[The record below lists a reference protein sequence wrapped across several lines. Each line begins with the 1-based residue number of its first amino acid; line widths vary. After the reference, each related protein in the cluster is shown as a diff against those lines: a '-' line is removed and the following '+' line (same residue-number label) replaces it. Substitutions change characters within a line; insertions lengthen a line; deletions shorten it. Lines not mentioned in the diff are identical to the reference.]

1 MKVLLIACALF
12 GATFARPKALSLVI
26 TEDSNSFRQK
36 RQSEDNDGEDIGDDS
51 KPVIQK
57 LHVHSNISYRYAKTE
72 VESYIK
78 NPSTNN
84 AKEVSFEMVLPEK
97 AFISNFSI
105 ETGNKVYVSR
115 VEKKKEAN
123 EIFEKAVSNGQTA
136 GLVNQREGNIFS
148 VTTNVAAAEKLT
160 FRLTYEQ
167 LLVRKLSKYEH
178 AININPGQ
186 VVNDMEIKVYIN
198 ETLPLTQLKVPEL
211 RQSNEIFEDEALNSD
226 VTIEQDSNTATITY
240 KPTAAE
246 QKELATT
253 GVSGQF
259 VVEYDVDRKNQN
271 SDIQVYDGYLVHFFV
286 PENDLSPLPKHVTFV
301 LDTSGSMSGTKIT
314 QLQDAMVSILGDLK
328 SSDYFSIIEFN
339 SEIKH
344 WQSKSEEET
353 DRPIY
358 NAKEDVVLEAMTEY
372 IVNLEAGGGTN
383 INEAL
388 IEAIEVTKKAKS
400 ELPINALPMI
410 IFLTDGQPTEG
421 ESNGNKIKENIKE
434 INDDIPIYGLAFGS
448 GADFSLIKDI
458 STDNQAFARK
468 IFESSDATIQLEN
481 FYAEISSPLLKDISF
496 TYVGDDGLETAE
508 NVLPGSTFHKGSEII
523 CVVKM
528 GDEIQLPSLRVNGHS
543 FESPDFNDVIHPCI
557 FKGEDDHSDLDEE
570 ENDENQEEDNENV
583 TELDIEEV
591 QLRHIHHCIPPNPFP
606 PAPQSPPSFIEKLWA
621 FLTIEKLLDEKAD
634 NKNMTEEDREEK
646 ATEIALKYNFVTDL
660 TSLVVV
666 KPKSSTNENGTE
678 SSSEDASVLDLRPVE
693 DQKFLGFNTKSN
705 FQFNIQSSGCPTC
718 FMSSNKNA
726 FQAVNVHSLLMSSPP
741 LRRGAVNN
749 RKRTRPTNFSQVK
762 IAQANVPTVG
772 LMSADYNYDTDYFDS
787 PSFSAA
793 TTTTTPATTTT
804 PCPKIDCKIELFSKT
819 LFRGDKIEVTADM
832 EELGDFDNKVQSIK
846 VSGTCSWKVFVDESN
861 QGVSQTFM
869 PGEYRNA
876 ATIKLVLKK
885 ASSVQNI
892 GC

>member
-1 MKVLLIACALF
+1 M
-12 GATFARPKALSLVI
+12 G
-26 TEDSNSFRQK
+26 
-36 RQSEDNDGEDIGDDS
+36 
-51 KPVIQK
+51 
-57 LHVHSNISYRYAKTE
+57 
-72 VESYIK
+72 
-78 NPSTNN
+78 
-84 AKEVSFEMVLPEK
+84 
-97 AFISNFSI
+97 
-105 ETGNKVYVSR
+105 
-115 VEKKKEAN
+115 
-123 EIFEKAVSNGQTA
+123 
-136 GLVNQREGNIFS
+136 
-148 VTTNVAAAEKLT
+148 
-160 FRLTYEQ
+160 
-167 LLVRKLSKYEH
+167 
-178 AININPGQ
+178 ININPGQ
-186 VVNDMEIKVYIN
+186 VVNDMEIKVFIN

-211 RQSNEIFEDEALNSD
+211 RQSNEIFEDEASNAD

-344 WQSKSEEET
+344 WQSKSKEET

-434 INDDIPIYGLAFGS
+434 INDGIPIYGLAFGS

-481 FYAEISSPLLKDISF
+481 FYAEISSPLLKDITF
-496 TYVGDDGLETAE
+496 TYVGDDGMETAE

-528 GDEIQLPSLRVNGHS
+528 GEDIQLPTSLRINGHS
-543 FESPDFNDVIHPCI
+543 FGSPFNDVIHPC
-557 FKGEDDHSDLDEE
+557 FFPGEDDHSDLDEE

-591 QLRHIHHCIPPNPFP
+591 PLRHIHHCIPPNPFP

-634 NKNMTEEDREEK
+634 NKNMTEEEREEK

-666 KPKSSTNENGTE
+666 KPKSPTNENGTE
-678 SSSEDASVLDLRPVE
+678 SSSEEDSVLDLRPVE
-693 DQKFLGFNTKSN
+693 DKKYLGYNTKSYGSPLSYN
-705 FQFNIQSSGCPTC
+705 AYMPSLMVSKTASNSLGVFRSG
-718 FMSSNKNA
+718 
-726 FQAVNVHSLLMSSPP
+726 PP
-741 LRRGAVNN
+741 LSRGAMKN
-749 RKRTRPTNFSQVK
+749 RKRTRPTNFRLISS
-762 IAQANVPTVG
+762 ATTTTTPT
-772 LMSADYNYDTDYFDS
+772 LFSASYDYDTYDYYDS

-793 TTTTTPATTTT
+793 TTTPTTTT
-804 PCPKIDCKIELFSKT
+804 TTQCPKIDCKIELFSKT
-819 LFRGDKIEVTADM
+819 LFRGDKIEVSADM

-846 VSGTCSWKVFVDESN
+846 VSGTCSWKVFVDERN
-861 QGVSQTFM
+861 EGVSQTFM

>member
-1 MKVLLIACALF
+1 M
-12 GATFARPKALSLVI
+12 
-26 TEDSNSFRQK
+26 
-36 RQSEDNDGEDIGDDS
+36 
-51 KPVIQK
+51 
-57 LHVHSNISYRYAKTE
+57 
-72 VESYIK
+72 
-78 NPSTNN
+78 
-84 AKEVSFEMVLPEK
+84 
-97 AFISNFSI
+97 
-105 ETGNKVYVSR
+105 
-115 VEKKKEAN
+115 
-123 EIFEKAVSNGQTA
+123 
-136 GLVNQREGNIFS
+136 
-148 VTTNVAAAEKLT
+148 
-160 FRLTYEQ
+160 
-167 LLVRKLSKYEH
+167 
-178 AININPGQ
+178 
-186 VVNDMEIKVYIN
+186 VYIN
-198 ETLPLTQLKVPEL
+198 ETLPLSQLKVPEI

-358 NAKEDVVLEAMTEY
+358 SAKEDVVLEAMTEY

-434 INDDIPIYGLAFGS
+434 INEDIPIYGLAFGS

-481 FYAEISSPLLKDISF
+481 FYAEISSPLLKDITF
-496 TYVGDDGLETAE
+496 TYVGDDGMETAE

-528 GDEIQLPSLRVNGHS
+528 GDEIQLPSSLRVNGHS
-543 FESPDFNDVIHPCI
+543 SESPFHDVIHPCI

-570 ENDENQEEDNENV
+570 ENDENEEEDNKNV
-583 TELDIEEV
+583 NELDIEGGP
-591 QLRHIHHCIPPNPFP
+591 LRHIHHCIPPHPFP
-606 PAPQSPPSFIEKLWA
+606 PVPQSPPSFIEKLWA
-621 FLTIEKLLDEKAD
+621 FLTIEKLLDAKAD

-666 KPKSSTNENGTE
+666 KPKSSSNENGTE
-678 SSSEDASVLDLRPVE
+678 SGSEDASVLDLRPVE
-693 DQKFLGFNTKSN
+693 DQKFFGFNTKS
-705 FQFNIQSSGCPTC
+705 FGCPTC
-718 FMSSNKNA
+718 SFSLNSPALNFGLPQSTASNS
-726 FQAVNVHSLLMSSPP
+726 FNVHSFLMSSPP

-749 RKRTRPTNFSQVK
+749 QKKTRPTNFSQVK
-762 IAQANVPTVG
+762 AAQVNVPTVG
-772 LMSADYNYDTDYFDS
+772 LMSADYNYDTDYYDS

-793 TTTTTPATTTT
+793 TTSTTPATTTT
-804 PCPKIDCKIELFSKT
+804 P
-819 LFRGDKIEVTADM
+819 
-832 EELGDFDNKVQSIK
+832 
-846 VSGTCSWKVFVDESN
+846 
-861 QGVSQTFM
+861 
-869 PGEYRNA
+869 
-876 ATIKLVLKK
+876 
-885 ASSVQNI
+885 
-892 GC
+892 

>member
-36 RQSEDNDGEDIGDDS
+36 RQSEDNGGEDIGDDS

-78 NPSTNN
+78 NPSTDN

-123 EIFEKAVSNGQTA
+123 EIFEKAVSSGQTA

-496 TYVGDDGLETAE
+496 TYVGDDGLDTAE
-508 NVLPGSTFHKGSEII
+508 NVLPGATFHKGSEFIS
-523 CVVKM
+523 VVKM
-528 GDEIQLPSLRVNGHS
+528 GEENQLPTSLRVNGQS
-543 FESPDFNDVIHPCI
+543 FESPDFNDVIYPCI
-557 FKGEDDHSDLDEE
+557 YKGEDDHSDLDEE
-570 ENDENQEEDNENV
+570 ENDENREEDNENV
-583 TELDIEEV
+583 TDHDIEEV
-591 QLRHIHHCIPPNPFP
+591 QLRHIHHCIPHPFP
-606 PAPQSPPSFIEKLWA
+606 PAPQSPPSFIERLWA

-666 KPKSSTNENGTE
+666 KPKSPTNENGTE
-678 SSSEDASVLDLRPVE
+678 SISEDASVLDLRPVE

-718 FMSSNKNA
+718 FMSFNKNA

-772 LMSADYNYDTDYFDS
+772 LMSADVDS

-793 TTTTTPATTTT
+793 TTTTPATTTT
-804 PCPKIDCKIELFSKT
+804 QCPKIDCKIELFSKT

-832 EELGDFDNKVQSIK
+832 EELGDFDNKAQSIK

>member
-1 MKVLLIACALF
+1 MML
-12 GATFARPKALSLVI
+12 
-26 TEDSNSFRQK
+26 
-36 RQSEDNDGEDIGDDS
+36 
-51 KPVIQK
+51 
-57 LHVHSNISYRYAKTE
+57 
-72 VESYIK
+72 
-78 NPSTNN
+78 
-84 AKEVSFEMVLPEK
+84 
-97 AFISNFSI
+97 
-105 ETGNKVYVSR
+105 
-115 VEKKKEAN
+115 
-123 EIFEKAVSNGQTA
+123 
-136 GLVNQREGNIFS
+136 
-148 VTTNVAAAEKLT
+148 
-160 FRLTYEQ
+160 
-167 LLVRKLSKYEH
+167 
-178 AININPGQ
+178 
-186 VVNDMEIKVYIN
+186 
-198 ETLPLTQLKVPEL
+198 
-211 RQSNEIFEDEALNSD
+211 
-226 VTIEQDSNTATITY
+226 
-240 KPTAAE
+240 
-246 QKELATT
+246 
-253 GVSGQF
+253 
-259 VVEYDVDRKNQN
+259 
-271 SDIQVYDGYLVHFFV
+271 
-286 PENDLSPLPKHVTFV
+286 
-301 LDTSGSMSGTKIT
+301 KIT

-358 NAKEDVVLEAMTEY
+358 SAKEDVVLEAMTEY

-421 ESNGNKIKENIKE
+421 ESNGKKIKENIKE

-481 FYAEISSPLLKDISF
+481 FYAEISSPLLKDITF

-528 GDEIQLPSLRVNGHS
+528 GEDIQLPTSLRINGHS
-543 FESPDFNDVIHPCI
+543 FESPNFHDVIHPC
-557 FKGEDDHSDLDEE
+557 FFNGEDDHSHLDEE
-570 ENDENQEEDNENV
+570 ENHENQEKECENA

-591 QLRHIHHCIPPNPFP
+591 PLRHIHHCIPPNPFP

-634 NKNMTEEDREEK
+634 NKNMTEEDREKK

-666 KPKSSTNENGTE
+666 KPKSSSNENGTE
-678 SSSEDASVLDLRPVE
+678 SSSEEASVLDLRPVE
-693 DQKFLGFNTKSN
+693 DQKLLGFNTKL
-705 FQFNIQSSGCPTC
+705 FGCPTC
-718 FMSSNKNA
+718 SFSLNSPALNFGLPQSTASNS
-726 FQAVNVHSLLMSSPP
+726 FNVHSFLMSSPP

-749 RKRTRPTNFSQVK
+749 RKKTRPTIFSQVK
-762 IAQANVPTVG
+762 IAQASVPSVG
-772 LMSADYNYDTDYFDS
+772 LMSADYDTDYFDS
-787 PSFSAA
+787 SSFSAA

-804 PCPKIDCKIELFSKT
+804 QCPKIDCKIELFSKT

-846 VSGTCSWKVFVDESN
+846 VSGTCSWTVFVDESY